1 MATLA
6 PSVARRLARAA
17 PMPREPPV
25 TSAIFPS
32 SFLFMVCLLFLS
44 RWIHF
49 VSVSIKLRAGQDL
62 SSDLFTYRYEIRNP
76 CTARPAALL
85 RSGHGPGSR
94 DARFL
99 GQRLRRRIAFRS
111 HKGYAHQSTKSLR
124 RIWQQGAA
132 LWKSSRSLYGRAGR
146 LFWQSSGGTEG
157 AGCGRRNIPR
167 HGQDGG

>member
-99 GQRLRRRIAFRS
+99 GQRLRRRLTLKPDAS
-111 HKGYAHQSTKSLR
+111 HADQSAKSLR
-124 RIWQQGAA
+124 RIRQQGAA
-132 LWKSSRSLYGRAGR
+132 L
-146 LFWQSSGGTEG
+146 
-157 AGCGRRNIPR
+157 P
-167 HGQDGG
+167 